1 MYTLYMLFLSFL
13 QADFFLKFLGKYTCE
28 EKRRRQINS
37 LFLMHQAC
45 ILFSM

>member
-13 QADFFLKFLGKYTCE
+13 QVDFFLKFLGKYTY
-28 EKRRRQINS
+28 EKKRCRQINS
-37 LFLMHQAC
+37 LFLMYQVC